1 MKTNRNSQIGP
12 PRFRIAVH
20 ILVRLA
26 KDGAFLSSASIAC
39 AVNSHA
45 TFLRRIL
52 ASLAQADIV
61 EAREGREGGYGLKLP
76 PDEITLAAVYMAVRS
91 EEPECVGKLDP
102 EACSQA
108 ELLDNALEE
117 ILFEADQAT
126 LAYLRKYTIQDI
138 LQPFA

>member
-1 MKTNRNSQIGP
+1 MKTNRNGQIGP

-61 EAREGREGGYGLKLP
+61 EAREGREGGYGLKRP
-76 PDEITLAAVYMAVRS
+76 PDGITLADVFIAIRS
-91 EEPECVGKLDP
+91 EEPECIAKLDP
-102 EACSQA
+102 EACQA
-108 ELLDNALEE
+108 EKLDNALEE
-117 ILFEADQAT
+117 ILFAADQQTIAH
-126 LAYLRKYTIQDI
+126 LRKYTIQDMMRS
-138 LQPFA
+138 LA

>member
-26 KDGAFLSSASIAC
+26 RDGAFLSSASIAC

-52 ASLAQADIV
+52 ALLAQADIV
-61 EAREGREGGYGLKLP
+61 EAREGREGGYGLKRS
-76 PDEITLAAVYMAVRS
+76 PDRITLADVFIAIRS
-91 EEPECVGKLDP
+91 EEPECAGKLDP
-102 EACSQA
+102 EACNQA
-108 ELLDNALEE
+108 EKLDNALEE
-117 ILFEADQAT
+117 ILFSADRQT
-126 LAYLRKYTIQDI
+126 IAYLQNYTIRDMMQS
-138 LQPFA
+138 LA